1 MPRSTRQRSAWRSIN
16 QRYSYLMEDVRRLAS
31 QVTELG
37 QILEF
42 LEQMNLAER
51 STVPPRVLQ
60 ALADLGIVMG
70 VEDPTPSALIP
81 RVLSRQQ
88 IFRMRIAST
97 QRSR

>member
-1 MPRSTRQRSAWRSIN
+1 
-16 QRYSYLMEDVRRLAS
+16 MEDVLRLAS

-51 STVPPRVLQ
+51 STVPARVLQ